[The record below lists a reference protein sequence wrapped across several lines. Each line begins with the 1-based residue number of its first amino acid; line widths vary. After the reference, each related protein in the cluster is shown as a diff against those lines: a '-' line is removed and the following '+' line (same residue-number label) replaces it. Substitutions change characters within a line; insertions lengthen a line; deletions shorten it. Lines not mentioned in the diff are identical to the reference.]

1 MGLPYTTKDGV
12 PFVIVA
18 APVLADRVNTVVV
31 LLGVVEKVNDDPPF
45 TAVNAEMAL
54 VPATLKSDT
63 NPVVMPID
71 PATTT
76 VHKTASPERDGFVLR
91 QLKDEAVVGL
101 P

>member
-1 MGLPYTTKDGV
+1 MGLPYTTKDGD
-12 PFVIVA
+12 PFVMVA
-18 APVLADRVNTVVV
+18 APVSTDKVYTVVV

-45 TAVNAEMAL
+45 TAVNAEIAL
-54 VPATLKSDT
+54 VPATLKSEA

-71 PATTT
+71 PATTM
-76 VHKTASPERDGFVLR
+76 VHKTASPERDGLVLR